1 MTAAPGLTPRLPLMA
16 LAPVLV
22 TVEPASTAK
31 LAAVPRP
38 TGAWAALA
46 RGASVKTTANDTAS
60 TPSTASGAT
69 AAPERRRTP
78 RERAK

>member
-1 MTAAPGLTPRLPLMA
+1 
-16 LAPVLV
+16 LV

-46 RGASVKTTANDTAS
+46 RGAPANTTANATAS
-60 TPSTASGAT
+60 TPKTARGA
-69 AAPERRRTP
+69 AGAIERRRAS
-78 RERAK
+78 RQRGHAK